1 MIQGAGRVRARI
13 AAALRPCPWAAVAAG
28 AGRCEKS
35 ARRLCRSGHAAGDV
49 RRRGASG
56 YRQRRRPP
64 CQSRQSRCQGAAH
77 ARCDDPRRSRCRS
90 PPRCWR
96 RHPRRLL
103 RSAGALP
110 RPLHRPR
117 LGDARQRAHVEVDQP
132 RPHVPDLRALDAP
145 RKAVHAALRID
156 GHKIAP
162 VAPRQNPAGILK
174 RLGESSAGVRLP
186 P

>member
-13 AAALRPCPWAAVAAG
+13 AAALRPCPRAAVAAG
-28 AGRCEKS
+28 AGCREKS
-35 ARRLCRSGHAAGDV
+35 ARRLRRSGHVAGDV

-56 YRQRRRPP
+56 YRQRRRSP

-77 ARCDDPRRSRCRS
+77 GRCDHPRRSRCRS
-90 PPRCWR
+90 PPRCGR

-103 RSAGALP
+103 RGACALL

-117 LGDARQRAHVEVDQP
+117 LGDARQRAWVEVDKP

-145 RKAVHAALRID
+145 RKAVHAALRIN

-174 RLGESSAGVRLP
+174 PLDEGSAGVAL
-186 P
+186 